1 MGRRLNKFEA
11 EYIAEIEK
19 ALTERDDLTGSERYL
34 LENEIGFIR
43 DGTITM
49 TGPDTVEE
57 RLERLRNHF
66 P

>member
-1 MGRRLNKFEA
+1 MSRALNKFEK
-11 EYIAEIEK
+11 EYIAEIEL
-19 ALTERDDLTGSERYL
+19 ALKERTDLTGSERYL
-34 LENEIGFIR
+34 LENEIEFIK
-43 DGTITM
+43 DGTIQM